1 MRFSK
6 ALKTSLRLS
15 PLCLLFTSNAWAC
28 EVCYGAA
35 ESPMLEGMSAS
46 IFFLLATT
54 YFVIV
59 GIGLTFF
66 ISRRRARHVR
76 PEAASGEGA

>member
-1 MRFSK
+1 MRFSRICK
-6 ALKTSLRLS
+6 AALALALLS
-15 PLCLLFTSNAWAC
+15 PFFSSSAWAC

-35 ESPMLEGMSAS
+35 ESPVLEGMSVS
-46 IFFLLATT
+46 ILFMLATT

-66 ISRRRARHVR
+66 ISRRRAKQ
-76 PEAASGEGA
+76 AAAAEGA

>member
-1 MRFSK
+1 MRFSR
-6 ALKTSLRLS
+6 ALKTALRLV
-15 PLCLLFTSNAWAC
+15 PLGLLFTSNAWAC

-35 ESPMLEGMSAS
+35 DSPMLEGMSAS
-46 IFFLLATT
+46 ILFLLTTT

-66 ISRRRARHVR
+66 ISRRRAKQVR
-76 PEAASGEGA
+76 LEAAPGEGA